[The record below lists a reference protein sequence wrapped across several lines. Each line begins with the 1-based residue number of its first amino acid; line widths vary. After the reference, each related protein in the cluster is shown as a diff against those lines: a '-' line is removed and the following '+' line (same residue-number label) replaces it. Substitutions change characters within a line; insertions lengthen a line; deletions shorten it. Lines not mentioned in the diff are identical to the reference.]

1 VLVYGGNMSYTVRVT
16 KVKKMFNQEK
26 VQISTDVLNLID
38 QKIAFKLRLIVKKC
52 KDHNIKR
59 LTEEVY
65 PYVER
70 ML

>member
-1 VLVYGGNMSYTVRVT
+1 MSYTVRIT

-26 VQISTDVLNLID
+26 VQITTDVLNMID
-38 QKIAFKLRLIVKKC
+38 QKIAFKLRLMVKKC

-59 LTEEVY
+59 LNEEVY

>member
-1 VLVYGGNMSYTVRVT
+1 M
-16 KVKKMFNQEK
+16 
-26 VQISTDVLNLID
+26 
-38 QKIAFKLRLIVKKC
+38 VKKC

-59 LTEEVY
+59 LNEEVY

>member
-1 VLVYGGNMSYTVRVT
+1 M
-16 KVKKMFNQEK
+16 
-26 VQISTDVLNLID
+26 ID
-38 QKIAFKLRLIVKKC
+38 QKIAFKLRLMVKKC

-59 LTEEVY
+59 LNEEVY